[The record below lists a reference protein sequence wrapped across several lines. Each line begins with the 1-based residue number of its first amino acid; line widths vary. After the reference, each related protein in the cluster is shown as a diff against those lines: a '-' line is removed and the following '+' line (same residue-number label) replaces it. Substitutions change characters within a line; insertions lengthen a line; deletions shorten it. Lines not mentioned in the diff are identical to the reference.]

1 MFMNVGSNS
10 YVAAAR
16 PDRHRAGL
24 AARVSRMGMTVML
37 LASMVVGI
45 LGGGLVAGAQTPAT
59 VDVETAPNL
68 ALPRIILI
76 ESFAVTH
83 VDEDGTPVRM
93 ASYWINLSAPPEG
106 QVTIILE
113 YDRSQIR
120 LDKDRVVL
128 TAANWNSRTTAN
140 NTNRVRVYPVPDD
153 VDDTNGHWCTY
164 QSDTMLGQANP
175 VPANEICGD
184 QVTYI
189 LHAVDTTASD
199 APFDGSVPL
208 DNLRLLNENGPN
220 FDNNPNTV
228 DVIIRTDATNKA
240 AVVLTQSFG
249 VNAVDERTGTGMA
262 SAAGVAASDTACYW
276 ITLAS
281 KPVHPVNIMIEPDG
295 QVTTDKTSVTL
306 DALNWNAL
314 DASQQY
320 TSNRVCVRARNDDLF
335 EARATLCD
343 HASSTIFGADAAQEA
358 VCGDH
363 LGVIRHTVVSDD
375 AHYGAAVPIVHA
387 NGTDHDGDSTTLDVL
402 IKDDDQVGVQLSPAR
417 LNILEG
423 GSARVSVR
431 LLSRPTAAV
440 DVAGPNATLHFD
452 ADNWATP
459 QEITIN
465 VPDDAAVTGV
475 SVRSLPLQI
484 TSADSDYLA
493 LGVQEVQMVVT
504 DNDAAGV
511 VLGADSIALS
521 EGGATASYQV
531 RLSQRPTANVTIQ
544 MNGAGRLTFAPA
556 QLLFTPDNWA
566 TPQTV
571 TVTALD
577 DQEAETTP
585 TLTVSIRHLAVSAD
599 SAYDEIG
606 IGTVDAV
613 IADNDVA
620 GLVANADVAAPLDEG
635 DSFAYVVA
643 LRSRPRH
650 DVTVTLSS
658 GDGLVF
664 DRSQVV
670 LTPENWAD
678 GEVVWVGTVDD
689 ATDNSP
695 DAATYVAYVRM
706 LTASDDATYA
716 GLRTNSAP
724 IIVADDDVAGVALS
738 TSAMHLRAGEA
749 ATAYTVRLLAAPTA
763 PVAVQLRS
771 DADLTVATACAD
783 EEEVGCLL
791 FTPDNWNQPQT
802 VTVAA
807 GSDAV
812 SQDGTLLHV
821 VLSDDPAYRT
831 LADVALAVTVEGRSV
846 GHNLYLPLLRR

>member
-1 MFMNVGSNS
+1 MFMNIGSSS
-10 YVAAAR
+10 YVAPTRSHR
-16 PDRHRAGL
+16 PRAGL
-24 AARVSRMGMTVML
+24 AAHALRLGTIVML
-37 LASMVVGI
+37 FASIVIGL
-45 LGGGLVAGAQTPAT
+45 LGGGLVASAQTPTA
-59 VDVETAPNL
+59 VDAETAPNL

-93 ASYWINLSAPPEG
+93 ASYWITLSAPPDG
-106 QVTIILE
+106 QVTIVLS
-113 YDRSQIR
+113 YDKSQIR

-128 TAANWNSRTTAN
+128 TPDNWNSRTTAN
-140 NTNRVRVYPVPDD
+140 NSNRVRVYPVPDD

-164 QSDTMLGQANP
+164 ESDTMLGQANP
-175 VPANEICGD
+175 VPANEVCGD
-184 QVTYI
+184 QITYI

-208 DNLRLLNENGPN
+208 DNLRLFNENGPN

-249 VNAVDERTGTGMA
+249 VNAVAEQTGAGMA
-262 SAAGVAASDTACYW
+262 SAVGVAASDTACYW

-281 KPVHPVNIMIEPDG
+281 KPDHPVNVMIEPDG
-295 QVTTDKTSVTL
+295 QVITDKTSVTL
-306 DALNWNAL
+306 DALNWNSL

-320 TSNRVCVRARNDDLF
+320 TSNRVCVSARNDDLF

-343 HASSTIFGADAAQEA
+343 HASSTIFGADATQES

-387 NGTDHDGDSTTLDVL
+387 NGADHDGDPATLDVL
-402 IKDDDQVGVQLSPAR
+402 IKDNDQVGIQFSPAR

-423 GSARVSVR
+423 ASARVSVR

-440 DVAGPNATLHFD
+440 NVAGPDATLQFD
-452 ADNWATP
+452 ADNWSTP
-459 QEITIN
+459 QEILVN
-465 VPDDAAVTGV
+465 VPDDTAVTGV

-484 TSADSDYLA
+484 TSTDSDYLA

-544 MNGAGRLTFAPA
+544 LDGDGRLTFAPA

-566 TPQTV
+566 TPQVV
-571 TVTALD
+571 TVTAPD
-577 DQEAETTP
+577 DQEAATTP
-585 TLTVSIRHLAVSAD
+585 TMTVAIRHLAVSAD
-599 SAYDEIG
+599 TAYDGIG

-620 GLVANADVAAPLDEG
+620 GLVANADVAAPIDEG
-635 DSFAYVVA
+635 ASFAYVVT
-643 LRSRPRH
+643 LSSRPRH
-650 DVTVTLSS
+650 DVTVTLAS

-670 LTPENWAD
+670 LTSQNWAD

-689 ATDNSP
+689 AVDNSP
-695 DAATYVAYVRM
+695 AADTYVAYVRM
-706 LTASDDATYA
+706 LTASDDPAYA
-716 GLRTNSAP
+716 GLRSNSAP
-724 IIVADDDVAGVALS
+724 ITVADDDVAGVALS
-738 TSAMHLRAGEA
+738 TSALQLRAGEA
-749 ATAYTVRLLAAPTA
+749 AVAYTVRLLAAPTA

-771 DADLTVATACAD
+771 DADLTVVTACED
-783 EEEVGCLL
+783 VEEVGCLL
-791 FTPDNWNQPQT
+791 FTLDNWHQPQT

-807 GSDAV
+807 GNDAV
-812 SQDGTLLHV
+812 SQEGTLLHV
-821 VLSDDPAYRT
+821 VLSDDPAYRNLT
-831 LADVALAVTVEGRSV
+831 DVALAVTVESRPA